1 MVQDSDLG
9 CTLLAARAWTLGPL
23 SSLSLHLLLLCE
35 RQIDLS
41 QSRLQGCWE
50 DLQGS
55 RESPAVALSAQQTLS
70 E

>member
-1 MVQDSDLG
+1 MDLG
-9 CTLLAARAWTLGPL
+9 PPLLSEPP
-23 SSLSLHLLLLCE
+23 SLLLCE

-55 RESPAVALSAQQTLS
+55 RESPAVTLSAQQALS